1 MKILITGA
9 TGFLGFQLAKDLIK
23 KGHEVYNFSRSSS
36 KELDELG
43 VLTINGD
50 LTNIQNVTDLL
61 DKTPIE
67 AIFHVASKVGM
78 WGHWDDFYKSNFIGT
93 KNLYDLA
100 QKYEAIKYFIY
111 TSTPSVV
118 FENKSILNG
127 DESLPYAKD
136 SLSLYAK
143 SKILAEDYI
152 LNKRT
157 RLLTCA
163 LRPHLIYGEKDK
175 NIIPRLIEAKK
186 KNKLKIIGNGEN
198 LVDVI
203 HVENA
208 SHAHILAFEE
218 LTKQAKC
225 SGKAYFIA
233 QEKPVKLWEFINK
246 ILETKKISP
255 VNQKINFKTAYYL
268 GLAIEI
274 ILKTFRIYNVHP
286 AMTRFVAL
294 QLGKSHYFSH
304 ERAYQDFGYSP
315 LFNIEES
322 LNKI

>member
-255 VNQKINFKTAYYL
+255 VNQKINFKTAYYI